1 MIFMPQETFTI
12 AIALVGVW
20 LLVITFLIVRLSLHY
35 QRLTGDVNKKDLVSC
50 LNQLI
55 SQTKTNHED
64 IESVRKSLEAEIE
77 QNKSHFQHLGFK
89 RFNPFTDT
97 GGNQSFVLSLLDEN
111 HNGIVISSLH
121 SRESTRIYAKKII
134 RGKSENQDLS
144 KEETEVIRSALKNN
158 K

>member
-1 MIFMPQETFTI
+1 MPQETFFI
-12 AIALVGVW
+12 VLAVIGIW
-20 LLVITFLIVRLSLHY
+20 LLVISFLLLRLSLHY

-55 SQTKTNHED
+55 SQTKTNHDE
-64 IESVRKSLEAEIE
+64 IESVRKILETEIE
-77 QNKSHFQHLGFK
+77 NNKAHLQRLGFK

-97 GGNQSFVLSLLDEN
+97 GGNQSFAMSLLDEN
-111 HNGIVISSLH
+111 LNGIVISSLH

-134 RGKSENQDLS
+134 SGKSENQDLS
-144 KEETEVIRSALKNN
+144 KEETEVIRSASPK